1 MKQKQLF
8 QCYSPLQSYSLG
20 HWNWWQWL
28 QLRCQSYTRGNRMG
42 LPLLSFFVKMGL
54 PPLGITTRSKHHK
67 SSCNWTRPYY
77 IPSFQIGGTLS
88 PSSPMYKTLWVNDYG
103 GDLDL
108 NNRQSKKML
117 CQLWWW
123 LGSHLKGNHPRI
135 EWILTLPLLLASL
148 ISKCD
153 DAFWGMICRNNIIK
167 RLWISCF

>member
-1 MKQKQLF
+1 MNQKQLF

-67 SSCNWTRPYY
+67 SSCDWTRPYY

-88 PSSPMYKTLWVNDYG
+88 PSSPMYKTLWVNHYG
-103 GDLDL
+103 GDLESRPQQLAIKENVVPVVMVARVPFKGEPSPYRVDFDIATAIGFVDL
-108 NNRQSKKML
+108 QMRW
-117 CQLWWW
+117 CI
-123 LGSHLKGNHPRI
+123 LGHDL
-135 EWILTLPLLLASL
+135 
-148 ISKCD
+148 
-153 DAFWGMICRNNIIK
+153 
-167 RLWISCF
+167 